1 MIRRPPRSTLF
12 PYTTLFRSGLAPLVI
27 GRDSRLVGVRDLEVV
42 AEHPVEPDLERRDT
56 GALALPRL
64 QRGDVLLAAVARVL
78 ELVQRPVMAGS
89 DGVAVR
95 ELSRRAVHEGA
106 GELVAQVLQQLEA
119 VGRLLQQRRPL
130 APFHAVE
137 PGARVGE
144 PPDRVPQ
151 GAELPWRGAAQRRTA
166 RQALEI

>member
-12 PYTTLFRSGLAPLVI
+12 PYTTLFRSLQLRRHVALGAGEGLAPLVI
-27 GRDSRLVGVRDLEVV
+27 GRYSRLVGVRDLEVI

-78 ELVQRPVMAGS
+78 ELVQPPVMAGS

-119 VGRLLQQRRPL
+119 VGRLLQQRRPPARL
-130 APFHAVE
+130 HAVE
-137 PGARVGE
+137 PGARAGE
-144 PPDRVPQ
+144 PPD
-151 GAELPWRGAAQRRTA
+151 
-166 RQALEI
+166 